1 MHKGRLIAFVM
12 PPAMVWTDA
21 DISAVVAAIERLNG
35 KSKPSATASL
45 CGVVMSSVINAGQKS
60 LNIGA
65 IRRSHFCKENACHG
79 QAESL
84 LLSTVCSFSGY
95 ASLAPKEVSHHKHT
109 IPL

>member
-1 MHKGRLIAFVM
+1 M

-60 LNIGA
+60 LSIGA
-65 IRRSHFCKENACHG
+65 IRQSHSFCKENACHG

-84 LLSTVCSFSGY
+84 LLSTVCSSSGY
-95 ASLAPKEVSHHKHT
+95 ASLAPKEVSQHKHT